1 MISPL
6 YEWGGLD
13 FPPIGGKKKA
23 RQCLNHCVCERVR
36 STRALYKQPP
46 GLKTTNHFNA
56 DAFGIHASGSGND
69 LYSIRLSPLAR

>member
-36 STRALYKQPP
+36 RP